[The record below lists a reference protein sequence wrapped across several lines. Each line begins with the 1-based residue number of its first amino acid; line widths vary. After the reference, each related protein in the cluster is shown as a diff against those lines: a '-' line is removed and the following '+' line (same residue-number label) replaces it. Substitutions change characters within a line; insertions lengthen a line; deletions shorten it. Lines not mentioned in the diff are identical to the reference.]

1 MSRILLVDDDR
12 DMIRLSANWLKKA
25 GHEVI
30 EAYSGEE
37 ALTKASGCDLI
48 ILDYAMPGMDGP
60 ETFKALKSSEDTSGI
75 PIIFRTG
82 MEDEESLK
90 KMEEIHPDGVASK
103 SEGKACLMKAVE
115 QAL

>member
-48 ILDYAMPGMDGP
+48 ILDYAMPGWTAP
-60 ETFKALKSSEDTSGI
+60 KPLRRLKAPKTQVV
-75 PIIFRTG
+75 FR
-82 MEDEESLK
+82 
-90 KMEEIHPDGVASK
+90 
-103 SEGKACLMKAVE
+103 
-115 QAL
+115 